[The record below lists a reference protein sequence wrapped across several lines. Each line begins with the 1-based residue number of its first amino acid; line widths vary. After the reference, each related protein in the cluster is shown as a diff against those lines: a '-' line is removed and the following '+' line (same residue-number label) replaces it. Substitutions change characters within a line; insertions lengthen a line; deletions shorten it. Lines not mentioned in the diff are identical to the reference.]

1 MEKPQI
7 NKDKAQKIFINKNG
21 VLYPYVE
28 FTNFP
33 FDKIVEEVMIS
44 PYNNSELAV
53 IGLKEFLREH
63 NLEHIK
69 IEKSKIRIR

>member
-7 NKDKAQKIFINKNG
+7 NNDKAQKIFINKNG
-21 VLYPYVE
+21 VLYPYME

-44 PYNNSELAV
+44 PYNELAV

-63 NLEHIK
+63 NFEHIK
-69 IEKSKIRIR
+69 IEKTKIRIR

>member
-1 MEKPQI
+1 M
-7 NKDKAQKIFINKNG
+7 
-21 VLYPYVE
+21 E

-53 IGLKEFLREH
+53 IGLKEFLRAH